1 MKTKAR
7 MKIMILSYHNK
18 RPFWR
23 GAGANEGCIR
33 SNRRSRCTF
42 CYDMSSFCRHWY
54 RFFHRILDK
63 LRLLTCAQIAEF
75 FFVNLVSP
83 ASSSPSCTYS
93 VRVLAQL
100 FPYAQIQRGTSVSI
114 VLTFSQITSL
124 DQKPKPRIYVYPWW
138 REGLSMIELFGQ
150 HLGLPAHYVRDDD
163 DRHLNT
169 YGNQSKLSV
178 QSNPAWSNHHAGLVS
193 QKTYE

>member
-1 MKTKAR
+1 MKTQAR

-33 SNRRSRCTF
+33 SNRRSSCTF
-42 CYDMSSFCRHWY
+42 CYDTKFYIPVLSSFCRHWY
-54 RFFHRILDK
+54 RLFHRILDK
-63 LRLLTCAQIAEF
+63 LRLLTYAQF

-138 REGLSMIELFGQ
+138 REGLSMIEIFGQ
-150 HLGLPAHYVRDDD
+150 HLGLPAHYVRDND

-169 YGNQSKLSV
+169 SV
-178 QSNPAWSNHHAGLVS
+178 QSNPAWNNHHAGLVS